1 MIEVHAITQ
10 YNFSKTKPKKNCVIS
25 FENFK
30 IFSVVETLKYPLICR
45 FYTQLD
51 NLHNYIEVLDHEL
64 SKEVQN
70 GRLFRLMVKLATINE
85 RPDFNM
91 EATWAETGDR

>member
-1 MIEVHAITQ
+1 MMQTNTELTGLEKNRDIIFDIVGKIT
-10 YNFSKTKPKKNCVIS
+10 
-25 FENFK
+25 
-30 IFSVVETLKYPLICR
+30 IFIFR

-70 GRLFRLMVKLATINE
+70 GRLLRLMVKLATINE

>member
-1 MIEVHAITQ
+1 M
-10 YNFSKTKPKKNCVIS
+10 
-25 FENFK
+25 
-30 IFSVVETLKYPLICR
+30 
-45 FYTQLD
+45 QLD

-91 EATWAETGDR
+91 EGTWAETGDR

>member
-1 MIEVHAITQ
+1 MYLLSPQQRKSVTDLMPMIGA
-10 YNFSKTKPKKNCVIS
+10 
-25 FENFK
+25 
-30 IFSVVETLKYPLICR
+30 R

-51 NLHNYIEVLDHEL
+51 NLHNHMEVLDHEL

-85 RPDFNM
+85 RPDFNL
-91 EATWAETGDR
+91 ESTWAETGDR